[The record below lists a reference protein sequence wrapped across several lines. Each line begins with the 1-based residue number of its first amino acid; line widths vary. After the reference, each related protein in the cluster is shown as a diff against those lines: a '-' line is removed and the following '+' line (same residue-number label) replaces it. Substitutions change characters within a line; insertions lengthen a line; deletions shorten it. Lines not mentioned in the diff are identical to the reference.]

1 MEKHS
6 DWLKIQPMRHSESVA
21 LGDCSEGLT
30 FTSCPPQPLSLFAIQ
45 FLNAVGDLLDLIPAL
60 SPGARPPLGGLR
72 WPEMG
77 HCSALIKVR
86 GH

>member
-1 MEKHS
+1 MY
-6 DWLKIQPMRHSESVA
+6 DLCFRR
-21 LGDCSEGLT
+21 L
-30 FTSCPPQPLSLFAIQ
+30 QPLSLFAIQ

-60 SPGARPPLGGLR
+60 APGVRPPMGGLR

-86 GH
+86 GHQDACQTAVWGPCFFFLNVF